1 MGQCLSA
8 GVSWGSKEVV
18 WTACFVNYFWR
29 NWITISIKIIEKIHY
44 QGGLVLKVKINIHL
58 GYYKKPKQ
66 GWKKSV
72 FVKNKTTQK
81 LVLYGLPYIFWSC
94 RKASSCSCCV
104 LAQRTVDM
112 EASGEPARPQGK
124 NGFDIQNQ
132 NRPVVGDVTW
142 IINFWF
148 EEVHHDLVYQ
158 LIVHF
163 TIENLF
169 FRGLL
174 FAARKSSCREYQWRD
189 KIISILCWKLQEPF
203 YPLVF

>member
-1 MGQCLSA
+1 M
-8 GVSWGSKEVV
+8 
-18 WTACFVNYFWR
+18 
-29 NWITISIKIIEKIHY
+29 
-44 QGGLVLKVKINIHL
+44 
-58 GYYKKPKQ
+58 
-66 GWKKSV
+66 KKSV

-142 IINFWF
+142 IINFWL
-148 EEVHHDLVYQ
+148 EEVHFILTHHDLVYQ
-158 LIVHF
+158 LIDHF

-203 YPLVF
+203 YTWVF